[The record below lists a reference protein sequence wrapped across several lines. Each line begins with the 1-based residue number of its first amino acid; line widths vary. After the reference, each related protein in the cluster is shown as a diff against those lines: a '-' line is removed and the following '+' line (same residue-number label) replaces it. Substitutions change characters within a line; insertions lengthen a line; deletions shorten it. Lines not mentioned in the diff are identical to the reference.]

1 LFQDLVAYV
10 RDSGIRR
17 NDSAK
22 NMKKF
27 YITTSI
33 AYTNASPHIGF
44 ALESIQADVLA
55 RYHRSQGVD
64 VYFLTGTDEHGSKIA
79 QAAEAKGKTAKEFV
93 DEISGEFKDL
103 KKVLN
108 LSWDGFIRTSDKKQ
122 HWPAVHA
129 IWNKLQ
135 EQGDIY
141 KKTYE
146 GLYCTGCEAF
156 YTEKE
161 LEDGNCPIHKKPAE
175 SVKEENYFFKL
186 SKYSQEIEH
195 RIKNNE
201 LRIVPESRKNEIL
214 SLLKEGLTDI
224 SVSRP
229 ADKVHWGIPVPGDE
243 SQLIYVWIDALT
255 NYVSGIGYGI
265 EDKKDRERY
274 ETYWPADVHLIGKD
288 ILRFHAGIWPG
299 ILLAAGLPLPK
310 SIYVHGYILHG
321 GQKMSKSLGNV
332 VSPMELVEKYGAD
345 PVRYFLLREIAS
357 TEDGD
362 YTEEKFIS
370 RYNGELAN
378 GLGNFSARVLTL
390 ASKEDFE
397 LSTEEYGTLIDDS
410 IKHRIADAERT
421 IKEKVDA
428 FRLHEAIGAIWE
440 VVTFGDLYV
449 NEMTPWKLE
458 GEEKKKA
465 MANLLFIL
473 ESVTQLL
480 ESFLPDTAEKI
491 AKNIERN
498 NGRMEITKGE
508 NLFPRLQ

>member
-1 LFQDLVAYV
+1 
-10 RDSGIRR
+10 
-17 NDSAK
+17 
-22 NMKKF
+22 MKKF

-55 RYHRSQGVD
+55 RYYRSQGVD
-64 VYFLTGTDEHGSKIA
+64 VCFLTGTDEHGSKIA

-93 DEISGEFKDL
+93 DEVSEEFKEL
-103 KKVLN
+103 KQTLN
-108 LSWDGFIRTSDKKQ
+108 LSWDDFIRTSDKKK
-122 HWPAVHA
+122 HWPAVYA
-129 IWNKLQ
+129 IWNKLA

-161 LEDGNCPIHKKPAE
+161 LEEGKCPIHQKLVE
-175 SVKEENYFFKL
+175 QVQEENYFFKL
-186 SKYSQEIEH
+186 SKYSEEIER
-195 RIKNNE
+195 RIKNHE

-229 ADKVHWGIPVPGDE
+229 ADKVHWGIPVPGDDT
-243 SQLIYVWIDALT
+243 QLIYVWIDALT
-255 NYVSGIGYGI
+255 NYISGIGYASEMEKGA
-265 EDKKDRERY
+265 ERY

-299 ILLAAGLPLPK
+299 ILLAAGLELPK

-332 VSPMELVEKYGAD
+332 VSPKDLVEKYGSD

-390 ASKEDFE
+390 ASKEDFS
-397 LSTEEYGTLIDDS
+397 LTEEEYESLREDS
-410 IKHRIADAERT
+410 VKHRIADAERT
-421 IKEKVDA
+421 IKEKMDT
-428 FRLHEAIGAIWE
+428 FRLHEAIGVVWE
-440 VVTFGDLYV
+440 VITFGDLYV
-449 NEMTPWKLE
+449 NEMRPWSLE
-458 GEEKKKA
+458 GDEEKKV

-473 ESVTQLL
+473 ESIAKLL
-480 ESFLPDTAEKI
+480 MPFLPQTAEKI
-491 AKNIERN
+491 AGNINRLEKNL
-498 NGRMEITKGE
+498 EITKGD
-508 NLFPRLQ
+508 NLFPRL

>member
-1 LFQDLVAYV
+1 
-10 RDSGIRR
+10 
-17 NDSAK
+17 
-22 NMKKF
+22 MKKF

-44 ALESIQADVLA
+44 AFESIQADVLA
-55 RYHRSQGVD
+55 RYYRSQGVD

-79 QAAEAKGKTAKEFV
+79 QAAEGKGKTAKEFV
-93 DEISGEFKDL
+93 DEISEEFKEL
-103 KKVLN
+103 KKTLN
-108 LSWDGFIRTSDKKQ
+108 LSWDDFIRTSDKKQ

-161 LEDGNCPIHKKPAE
+161 LDGDKCPIHQKAVDPV
-175 SVKEENYFFKL
+175 SEENYFFRL
-186 SKYSQEIEH
+186 SKYSQDIEH
-195 RIKNNE
+195 KIKNNE

-255 NYVSGIGYGI
+255 NYISGIGYGL

-274 ETYWPADVHLIGKD
+274 DTYWPADVHLIGKD

-299 ILLAAGLPLPK
+299 ILLAAELPLPK
-310 SIYVHGYILHG
+310 GIYVHGYILHG

-332 VSPMELVEKYGAD
+332 VSPVELVGKYGSD

-362 YTEEKFIS
+362 YTEEKFIG

-390 ASKEDFE
+390 ASKEDLGLSVDEYEE
-397 LSTEEYGTLIDDS
+397 LIEES
-410 IKHRIADAERT
+410 VKHRIADTHRT
-421 IKEKVDA
+421 IKEKIEA
-428 FRLHEAIGAIWE
+428 FRLHEAIGAVWE
-440 VVTFGDLYV
+440 TITFGDLYV
-449 NEMTPWKLE
+449 NEMKPWTLE
-458 GEEKKKA
+458 GDEKKKV

-473 ESVTQLL
+473 RSVTDIL
-480 ESFLPDTAEKI
+480 EPFLPETAKKI
-491 AKNIERN
+491 AGNIKRN
-498 NGRMEITKGE
+498 GNKMEITKGG
-508 NLFPRLQ
+508 NLFPRM

>member
-1 LFQDLVAYV
+1 
-10 RDSGIRR
+10 
-17 NDSAK
+17 
-22 NMKKF
+22 MKKF

-44 ALESIQADVLA
+44 ALESIQADTLA
-55 RYHRSQGVD
+55 RYYRSQGVE

-79 QAAEAKGKTAKEFV
+79 QAAESKGKTAKEFV

-103 KKVLN
+103 KKVLD
-108 LSWDGFIRTSDKKQ
+108 LSWDDFIRTSDKKK
-122 HWPAVHA
+122 HWPAVYA
-129 IWNKLQ
+129 IWNKLA

-161 LEDGNCPIHKKPAE
+161 LDGNKCPIHQKE
-175 SVKEENYFFKL
+175 VEQVQEENYFFKL
-186 SKYSQEIEH
+186 SKYSEEIER

-214 SLLKEGLTDI
+214 ALLKGGLTDI

-229 ADKVHWGIPVPGDE
+229 KDKVHWGIPVPGDE

-255 NYVSGIGYGI
+255 NYISGVGYGSEEKTGI
-265 EDKKDRERY
+265 ERY

-310 SIYVHGYILHG
+310 SIYVHGYILHA
-321 GQKMSKSLGNV
+321 GQKMSKSIGNV
-332 VSPMELVEKYGAD
+332 VSPMELVEKYGTD

-362 YTEEKFIS
+362 YTEQKFRD

-378 GLGNFSARVLTL
+378 GLGNFAARVLTL
-390 ASKEDFE
+390 ASKGDIE
-397 LSTEEYGTLIDDS
+397 LTTEEYELLVDDS
-410 IKHRIADAERT
+410 VKHRIADAERM
-421 IKEKVDA
+421 IKEKMDA
-428 FRLHEAIGAIWE
+428 FRLHEAIGVVWE
-440 VVTFGDLYV
+440 VITFGDLFV
-449 NEMTPWKLE
+449 NEMKPWTLE

-473 ESVTQLL
+473 ESITKLL
-480 ESFLPDTAEKI
+480 EPFLPQTAEKI
-491 AKNIERN
+491 AKNI
-498 NGRMEITKGE
+498 GHAHGKVVVTKGD
-508 NLFPRLQ
+508 NLFPRL

>member
-1 LFQDLVAYV
+1 MTQKRAGMTV
-10 RDSGIRR
+10 SKI
-17 NDSAK
+17 
-22 NMKKF
+22 MKKF

-33 AYTNASPHIGF
+33 AYTNAAPHIGF
-44 ALESIQADVLA
+44 ALESIQADALA
-55 RYHRSQGVD
+55 RYYRSQGVD

-93 DEISGEFKDL
+93 DEISGEFNDL
-103 KKVLN
+103 KNVLD
-108 LSWDGFIRTSDKKQ
+108 LSWDDFIRTSDKKK
-122 HWPAVHA
+122 HWPAVYA
-129 IWNKLQ
+129 IWNKLA

-161 LEDGNCPIHKKPAE
+161 LEDGKCPIHQRAAE

-186 SKYSQEIEH
+186 SKYSREIET
-195 RIKNNE
+195 RIKNGD

-255 NYVSGIGYGI
+255 NYVSGVGYGS
-265 EDKKDRERY
+265 EHAKDAEKY
-274 ETYWPADVHLIGKD
+274 KTYWPASVHLIGKD

-299 ILLAAGLPLPK
+299 ILLAAGLPLPE
-310 SIYVHGYILHG
+310 SIFVHGYILHA

-332 VSPMELVEKYGAD
+332 VSPVELVEKYGAD

-390 ASKEDFE
+390 ASKGDIA
-397 LSTEEYGTLIDDS
+397 LSTEEYETLVEDS
-410 IKHRIADAERT
+410 VRHRIADAERT
-421 IKEKVDA
+421 IREKMDA
-428 FRLHEAIGAIWE
+428 FRLHEAVGAIWE
-440 VVTFGDLYV
+440 VITFGDLYV
-449 NEMTPWKLE
+449 NETKPWTLE
-458 GEEKKKA
+458 GEEKKKV
-465 MANLLFIL
+465 MTNLLFIL
-473 ESVTQLL
+473 ESVTKLL
-480 ESFLPDTAEKI
+480 EPFLPQTAEKI
-491 AKNIERN
+491 AKNIRHLDKKLEV
-498 NGRMEITKGE
+498 TKGE